1 MHFPRFSSIRAE
13 ILARFPEVRVEI
25 LARFSR
31 VRAVCSIRFKRRLQ
45 FRLRKRTREKGAKCA
60 HTALQIHMTSDWVP
74 MYSNVFKSAHFCET
88 KAGPKE
94 VFFGDEVVN
103 ECWKSGSTNSFF
115 KA

>member
-1 MHFPRFSSIRAE
+1 MVFDFLYLVATLNSPDLIVFVYQCFSQVKE
-13 ILARFPEVRVEI
+13 FQNLFN
-25 LARFSR
+25 
-31 VRAVCSIRFKRRLQ
+31 
-45 FRLRKRTREKGAKCA
+45 A

-103 ECWKSGSTNSFF
+103 ECWKSGSKKS
-115 KA
+115 